1 MLVHCH
7 FRGALQGTLMLSQW
21 EAEVHLQ
28 PTLGFPHAWGPPWPM
43 LPHSPAP
50 GRTSAFP
57 RALTAE
63 QSCVKAEERGGRR
76 DAWRGRS
83 RGRSGTPWLGAAM
96 GDVFI
101 RHIELLGYEKRF
113 FPSQHYVYMFLV
125 KWNDLSEKV
134 VYRRFTEIYEFHKAL
149 KEMFPI
155 ESGDINME
163 NRIIP
168 HLPAPKWF
176 DGQRSTQNRQGTLTE
191 YCYTLVN
198 LPHKISRCLHVV
210 NFFKVRHDDMNP
222 VTDSQTKKP
231 EVFLLPKDAKKNP
244 TDITGPIVLQ
254 TYRAIADYEKSSTSE
269 MALKAGDMVD
279 VVEKSE
285 SGWWFCQMKNKRGWV
300 PAAYLEP
307 MDGPDESEEQE
318 PNYAGEQYI
327 VQKSYTAVEEDE
339 LTLKEGDTIEVIH
352 KLLDGW
358 WVIRST
364 IRNAKSIHKQSRK
377 RITQETYRR
386 NSKKYIQSQRNM
398 KENLQNKAKV
408 LRSMTFPR
416 ENSSLHRPRAGLPPK
431 QSSQPGTDG
440 LIPPP

>member
-1 MLVHCH
+1 
-7 FRGALQGTLMLSQW
+7 
-21 EAEVHLQ
+21 
-28 PTLGFPHAWGPPWPM
+28 
-43 LPHSPAP
+43 
-50 GRTSAFP
+50 
-57 RALTAE
+57 
-63 QSCVKAEERGGRR
+63 
-76 DAWRGRS
+76 
-83 RGRSGTPWLGAAM
+83 M

-191 YCYTLVN
+191 YCYALVN

-327 VQKSYTAVEEDE
+327 VQKSYTAVEDDE

-377 RITQETYRR
+377 LISQETYRR
-386 NSKKYIQSQRNM
+386 NSKKYIQSRRNM

-416 ENSSLHRPRAGLPPK
+416 ESSFLHRPRAGLPPK
-431 QSSQPGTDG
+431 QSFQPGTDG
-440 LIPPP
+440 LISPPWPPGKTIAHS

>member
-1 MLVHCH
+1 
-7 FRGALQGTLMLSQW
+7 
-21 EAEVHLQ
+21 
-28 PTLGFPHAWGPPWPM
+28 
-43 LPHSPAP
+43 
-50 GRTSAFP
+50 
-57 RALTAE
+57 
-63 QSCVKAEERGGRR
+63 
-76 DAWRGRS
+76 
-83 RGRSGTPWLGAAM
+83 M
-96 GDVFI
+96 GDAFI

-155 ESGDINME
+155 ESGDINIE

-176 DGQRSTQNRQGTLTE
+176 DGQRSTENRQGTLAE

-210 NFFKVRHDDMNP
+210 SFFKVRHDDMNP
-222 VTDSQTKKP
+222 VTDSQIKKP
-231 EVFLLPKDAKKNP
+231 EVFLLPKDSKKNL

-285 SGWWFCQMKNKRGWV
+285 NGWWFCQLKNKQGWV

-307 MDGPDESEEQE
+307 LDGPDESEEQE
-318 PNYAGEQYI
+318 PNYAGEAYI

-358 WVIRST
+358 WVIRKDETTGYYPSMYLQKAGEVNISVKSELRNRGAPPRRST
-364 IRNAKSIHKQSRK
+364 IRNVKSIHKQGRK
-377 RITQETYRR
+377 QISQETYRR
-386 NSKKYIQSQRNM
+386 NSKKYIQNRRNM
-398 KENLQNKAKV
+398 RGNSQSKANVIIEKNEPEDNKPKAQPAV
-408 LRSMTFPR
+408 PPR
-416 ENSSLHRPRAGLPPK
+416 PSK
-431 QSSQPGTDG
+431 D
-440 LIPPP
+440 LILNRCTESTWRKIL